1 MIMRYLTKRMPV
13 CPQRPERFREQLV
26 LFRVSLVHFQV
37 SLVHFREWQYTGS
50 VS

>member
-1 MIMRYLTKRMPV
+1 MPV